1 MYSTLL
7 CMIRPQV
14 GAMYPGGTLYPRGT
28 LPASADTWGHASDT
42 KGAEK
47 ETSETAKACT
57 SLSCP
62 VQ

>member
-14 GAMYPGGTLYPRGT
+14 GALYPRGT
-28 LPASADTWGHASDT
+28 LPASADTRGHASDT